1 MKTSSLLV
9 GLLGLTV
16 GCATTQAAWVT
27 FQVNMSAQVA
37 LGDFTPETGA
47 VFVAGDPINGW
58 SESASPLEP
67 SVENADIWTGT
78 YEVTGTAGN
87 TCQYKFV
94 MLSSTGATVW
104 EGNVGTGG
112 GTGNRTLI
120 IADTDQTL
128 DVVYFNNVTSGT
140 SVTSE
145 VTFQVNMSVQTTL
158 GNFDPETGAVYLAGE
173 FNEWSTSATEMT
185 RSTTNPDLWT
195 VTMPLTGAADSA
207 VGYKFIML
215 TTSSTTEWEGNVGT
229 GGSQNR
235 SLTLTSGAQT
245 LPVAF
250 FNNLAQIPT
259 NIPLTFQVSLGVLIA
274 QGAFDPNTGT
284 VSVAGDPLNSWSAT
298 ASVLTPSATDSTVYT
313 GTFEVNGV
321 SGTAVAYKYVLNG
334 ATWESIDNRVY
345 TTIGAEA
352 QTLPLAHFNNVDN
365 LGSVTLGTVANGQI
379 ALSWTAG
386 PGIRLQQATDL
397 GGQSWADVPNT
408 LGQGAATVPI
418 GSGTAFL
425 RLVGP

>member
-1 MKTSSLLV
+1 MKTPALLV
-9 GLLGLTV
+9 GVLGLTV
-16 GCATTQAAWVT
+16 GCATARAAWVT

-37 LGDFTPETGA
+37 LGNFTPESGA

-67 SVENADIWTGT
+67 SGENADVWVGT

-87 TCQYKFV
+87 ACQYKFV

-104 EGNVGTGG
+104 EGSVGPGG
-112 GTGNRTLI
+112 GTGNRTFTI
-120 IADTDQTL
+120 SDADQTL

-140 SVTSE
+140 SVTSD

-158 GNFDPETGAVYLAGE
+158 GNFDPETGTVYVAGE
-173 FNEWSTSATEMT
+173 FNEWSASAAELT
-185 RSTTNPDLWT
+185 RNTTNPDLWT
-195 VTMPLTGAADSA
+195 VTIPLTGAVDSA
-207 VGYKFIML
+207 IGYKFIML
-215 TTSSTTEWEGNVGT
+215 TASSTTEWEGNVGT

-235 SLTLTSGAQT
+235 SLTLTSAAQT
-245 LPVAF
+245 LPVVF
-250 FNNLAQIPT
+250 FNNLAELPS

-274 QGAFDPNTGT
+274 QGAFDPSTGT

-298 ASVLTPSATDSTVYT
+298 ASALTPSATDTTIYT
-313 GTFEVNGV
+313 GTFEVNSV
-321 SGTAVAYKYVLNG
+321 SGAAVAYKYVLNG
-334 ATWESIDNRVY
+334 ATWESIDNRAY
-345 TTIGAEA
+345 TITGTNA
-352 QTLPLAHFNNVDN
+352 QTLPLAHFNNVN
-365 LGSVTLGTVANGQI
+365 HLGSVTMGAVANGQI

-386 PGIRLQQATDL
+386 PGIRLQQTPDL

-408 LGQGAATVPI
+408 LGQSSATVPV